1 MAEQNRQSRE
11 LASREKDARPTKW
24 SPPQLLPDPTPE
36 PGYAY
41 RWIRVST
48 LNTADPMN
56 VSSKLRE
63 GWEPVKASDH
73 PEIRLFGSTSG
84 RFPDAVEVGG
94 LLLCKTP
101 VEFVDQRNA
110 YYSGQAESQ
119 MQSVDNNYMR
129 ENDPRMPMF
138 KERSTK
144 VTFGTGT

>member
-56 VSSKLRE
+56 ISSKLRE